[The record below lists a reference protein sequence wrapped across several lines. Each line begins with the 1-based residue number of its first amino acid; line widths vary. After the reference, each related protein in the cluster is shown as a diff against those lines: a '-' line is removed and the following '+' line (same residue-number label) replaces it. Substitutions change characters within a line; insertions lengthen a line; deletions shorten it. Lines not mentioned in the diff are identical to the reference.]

1 MEPGYLLR
9 NRYCI
14 QQPLASGCFCVTYLA
29 IDYEYYRQ
37 KYVVVKQLKPQN
49 KNPALLQIARRLFET
64 EAMALKRLGD
74 ITDRIPTLYAYFEDH
89 SEFYLVQEFIE
100 GQTLAQEL
108 DRGKLSTT
116 ATIQILRE
124 ILIGLSFVHA
134 ENTIHRDLKPDN
146 IIRRSSD
153 NALVLID
160 FGAVKEVRQ
169 TTLTTPNAKTLASIG
184 FGTEGYMPSEQA
196 MGYPKLASDIYAVG
210 AIGIECLTGREPH
223 ELFDE
228 ELLEFKWQHLYR
240 VSNLKHD
247 PLISPLV
254 MVLNKMLQQ
263 RHLDRYANAPAA
275 LAAIESIL
283 LGRIANENQSDLQLL
298 PPQKLG
304 SIFDK
309 VSMNR
314 STFLKLI
321 GLGSI
326 GAIGSFLLAILL
338 SRIAKI
344 IQPSESALDP
354 NQRINSGDILT
365 IDRLETLPVTSIKL
379 NDYGDV
385 IDRPQARTHVFQEEL
400 GNGVFLTM
408 VQIAAG
414 AFNMGSPV
422 SEEGREAYEQPQH
435 LVHLPAF
442 YLGQTLVTQAQWAE
456 IFPDKSVG
464 SSGDSQLPVSGIS
477 WLDAIEFCQRL
488 STKTGRKYRLPSESE
503 WEYACRA
510 NTTSPF
516 TYGDTILPSIVNH
529 NGSYPYKLAPKA
541 TCRGK
546 ATSVAIFPPN
556 LFGLYDMHGNLW
568 EWCLDEWFP
577 NYLDAPSD
585 GSARGNIDARDGNQ
599 LRVVRG
605 GSWFSYGRT
614 CRAAYRAS
622 LSASFRHEHYGL
634 RVVCTE

>member
-29 IDYEYYRQ
+29 IDYEYYRD

-74 ITDRIPTLYAYFEDH
+74 VTDRIPTLYAYFEDH
-89 SEFYLVQEFIE
+89 SKFYLVQEFIE

-108 DRGKLSTT
+108 DQGKLSTT
-116 ATIQILRE
+116 ATIQVLRE

-153 NALVLID
+153 NSLILID

-169 TTLTTPNAKTLASIG
+169 TTLMTPNTRTLASIG

-228 ELLEFKWQHLYR
+228 EILEFKWQHLYQTSNPR
-240 VSNLKHD
+240 VD

-263 RHLDRYANAPAA
+263 RHLDRYPNAAAA
-275 LAAIESIL
+275 LVAIEEIL
-283 LGRIANENQSDLQLL
+283 LERGSTNNNQSNLQTIA
-298 PPQKLG
+298 PKKLA
-304 SIFDK
+304 SIFDRT
-309 VSMNR
+309 SIDR
-314 STFLKLI
+314 ATFLKLM
-321 GLGSI
+321 GLG
-326 GAIGSFLLAILL
+326 GLGVVGSL
-338 SRIAKI
+338 SIAKFF
-344 IQPSESALDP
+344 QSEEFQSQVKPISKYGLIP
-354 NQRINSGDILT
+354 T
-365 IDRLETLPVTSIKL
+365 IDQLEMIKFTSIKL
-379 NDYGDV
+379 NNSGAV
-385 IDRPQARTHVFQEEL
+385 IDQPQSHSHIFQEEL
-400 GNGVFLTM
+400 AKGIFLNM
-408 VQIAAG
+408 VQIPAG
-414 AFNMGSPV
+414 TFMMGASDR
-422 SEEGREAYEQPQH
+422 EEDQKGSEQPQH
-435 LVHLPAF
+435 SVNINTF
-442 YLGQTLVTQAQWAE
+442 YLGQTQITQAQWTA
-456 IFPDKSVG
+456 IFPDRSGKI
-464 SSGDSQLPVSGIS
+464 SSNSQLPINSIS
-477 WLDAIEFCQRL
+477 WLDALEFCQRL
-488 STKTGRKYRLPSESE
+488 SAKTGRKYRLPSESE

-510 NTTSPF
+510 TTTTPF
-516 TYGDTILPSIVNH
+516 TYGDTISSSIVN
-529 NGSYPYKLAPKA
+529 YDAARPYKRAPKE

-546 ATSVAIFPPN
+546 ATAVGIFPPN

-568 EWCLDEWFP
+568 EWCLDEWFAD
-577 NYLDAPSD
+577 YIDAPTD
-585 GSARGNIDARDGNQ
+585 GSSRGDLKTRDEMSQ
-599 LRVVRG
+599 RVVRG
-605 GSWFSYGRT
+605 GSWFSQGQM
-614 CRAAYRAS
+614 CRAASRNSLFAS
-622 LSASFRHEHYGL
+622 SQHNHYGF
-634 RVVCTE
+634 RVVCSR

>member
-29 IDYEYYRQ
+29 IDYEYYRH
-37 KYVVVKQLKPQN
+37 KYVVIKHLKPQN

-100 GQTLAQEL
+100 GQTLSQEL
-108 DRGKLSTT
+108 ERGKLSTA
-116 ATIQILRE
+116 ATIQVLRE

-169 TTLTTPNAKTLASIG
+169 TTLTTPNARTLASIG

-228 ELLEFKWQHLYR
+228 ELLEFKWRHLYKASNPR
-240 VSNLKHD
+240 VDH
-247 PLISPLV
+247 LISPLV

-263 RHLDRYANAPAA
+263 RHLDRYANAAEA
-275 LAAIESIL
+275 LAAIDAISLEIVPTTKS
-283 LGRIANENQSDLQLL
+283 RSNLQLSPSQRL
-298 PPQKLG
+298 A
-304 SIFDK
+304 SIFDR
-309 VSMNR
+309 VSIDR
-314 STFLKLI
+314 ATFLKLI
-321 GLGSI
+321 GIGSI
-326 GAIGSFLLAILL
+326 GAIGSFSI
-338 SRIAKI
+338 SKI
-344 IQPSESALDP
+344 IQSSESELDL
-354 NQRINSGDILT
+354 NQQINSEDRPT
-365 IDRLETLPVTSIKL
+365 IDRLTILPVRSIKV
-379 NDYGDV
+379 NDRGDI
-385 IDRPQARTHVFQEEL
+385 IDRPQSHSHIFQEDL

-408 VQIAAG
+408 IQIPPG
-414 AFNMGSPV
+414 TFMMGSPER
-422 SEEGREAYEQPQH
+422 EESQELNEQPQH
-435 LVHLPAF
+435 PVNISEF

-456 IFPDKSVG
+456 IFSDKSVG
-464 SSGDSQLPVSGIS
+464 SRGESQRPVSEIS
-477 WLDAIEFCQRL
+477 WLDAIEFCELL
-488 STKTGRKYRLPSESE
+488 STKTGRTYRLPSESE

-510 NTTSPF
+510 TTTNPF
-516 TYGDTILPSIVNH
+516 AYGDTILSSIVNYDAM
-529 NGSYPYKLAPKA
+529 NPYGNARMGL
-541 TCRGK
+541 CRGK
-546 ATSVAIFPPN
+546 STVVASFPPN

-568 EWCLDEWFP
+568 EWCLDEWFD
-577 NYLDAPSD
+577 NYQGAPAD
-585 GSARGNIDARDGNQ
+585 GSARGDLETRDEQ
-599 LRVVRG
+599 KPRVVRG
-605 GSWFSYGRT
+605 GSWFSYAQR
-614 CRAAYRAS
+614 CRAASRSS
-622 LSASFRHEHYGL
+622 LFPSFRHTHYGF
-634 RVVCTE
+634 RVVCTG

>member
-1 MEPGYLLR
+1 MEPGYLLH

-37 KYVVVKQLKPQN
+37 KYVVIKHLKPQN

-74 ITDRIPTLYAYFEDH
+74 LTDRIPTLYAYFEDH

-100 GQTLAQEL
+100 GQTLSQEL
-108 DRGKLSTT
+108 NSGKLSTA
-116 ATIQILRE
+116 ATIQVLRE

-153 NALVLID
+153 NSLVLID

-169 TTLTTPNAKTLASIG
+169 TTLTTPNARTLASIG

-228 ELLEFKWQHLYR
+228 ELLEFQWRHLYKA
-240 VSNLKHD
+240 SNPRID

-254 MVLNKMLQQ
+254 MILNKMLQQ
-263 RHLDRYANAPAA
+263 RHLDRYANAAEA
-275 LAAIESIL
+275 LAAINAIS
-283 LGRIANENQSDLQLL
+283 LGRVPATENCTDLQLL
-298 PPQKLG
+298 APQKLA
-304 SIFDK
+304 SVFDK
-309 VSMNR
+309 VSINR
-314 STFLKLI
+314 STFLKLLGI
-321 GLGSI
+321 SSISALGSFSI
-326 GAIGSFLLAILL
+326 S
-338 SRIAKI
+338 KI
-344 IQPSESALDP
+344 IQPSEPVLDP
-354 NQRINSGDILT
+354 NQPINSGAIST
-365 IDRLETLPVTSIKL
+365 IDRLAILPVISIKV
-379 NDYGDV
+379 NNRGDI
-385 IDRPQARTHVFQEEL
+385 IDRPRSRSPIFQEEL

-408 VQIAAG
+408 VQIPLG
-414 AFNMGSPV
+414 TFMMGS
-422 SEEGREAYEQPQH
+422 SDREEGQELNEQPQH
-435 LVHLPAF
+435 LVNISEF

-464 SSGDSQLPVSGIS
+464 SRGDKQLPVSEIS
-477 WLDAIEFCQRL
+477 WLDAIEFCELL
-488 STKTGRKYRLPSESE
+488 STKTGRTYRLPSESE

-510 NTTSPF
+510 TTTNPF
-516 TYGDTILPSIVNH
+516 TYGDTILSSIVNYDAT
-529 NGSYPYKLAPKA
+529 SPYKQAQTGL
-541 TCRGK
+541 CRGK
-546 ATSVAIFPPN
+546 STPVASFPPN

-568 EWCLDEWFP
+568 EWCLDEWFD
-577 NYLDAPSD
+577 NYQNAPVD
-585 GSARGNIDARDGNQ
+585 GNARGDLETQNEQ
-599 LRVVRG
+599 TQRVVRG
-605 GSWFSYGRT
+605 GSWFSYGSR
-614 CRAAYRAS
+614 CRAASRAS
-622 LSASFRHEHYGL
+622 LSASFRNDHYGF
-634 RVVCTE
+634 RVVCTG

>member
-29 IDYEYYRQ
+29 IDYEYDRQ
-37 KYVVVKQLKPQN
+37 NYVVIKHLKPQN

-100 GQTLAQEL
+100 GSTLSQEL
-108 DRGKLSTT
+108 DRGKLSTA
-116 ATIQILRE
+116 ATIQVLRE

-153 NALVLID
+153 NALILID

-169 TTLTTPNAKTLASIG
+169 TTLTTPNARTLASIG

-228 ELLEFKWQHLYR
+228 ELLEFKWRHLYKASNPR
-240 VSNLKHD
+240 VD

-263 RHLDRYANAPAA
+263 RHLDRYADAMEA
-275 LAAIESIL
+275 LAAINAIS
-283 LGRIANENQSDLQLL
+283 LGRVSAIENQSDLQLL
-298 PPQKLG
+298 ESQKLA

-309 VSMNR
+309 VSINR

-321 GLGSI
+321 GLGSL
-326 GAIGSFLLAILL
+326 GAIGSFL
-338 SRIAKI
+338 IAKI
-344 IQPSESALDP
+344 IQPSEFELDS
-354 NQRINSGDILT
+354 NQQINSGTIPT
-365 IDRLETLPVTSIKL
+365 IDRLATLPVTSVKL
-379 NDYGDV
+379 NNKGDI
-385 IDRPQARTHVFQEEL
+385 IDRPQSRSDVFQEDL
-400 GNGVFLTM
+400 GNGIYLTM
-408 VQIAAG
+408 VRIPPG
-414 AFNMGSPV
+414 TFTMGSPDL
-422 SEEGREAYEQPQH
+422 EEGEEANEQPAHQAKI
-435 LVHLPAF
+435 PGF
-442 YLGQTLVTQAQWAE
+442 YLGQTLVTQSQWAE
-456 IFPDKSVG
+456 IFPDKAVG
-464 SSGDSQLPVSGIS
+464 SRGDKQLPVSEVS
-477 WLDAIEFCQRL
+477 WLDAIEFCEL
-488 STKTGRKYRLPSESE
+488 LTTKTGKTYRLPSESE

-510 NTTSPF
+510 NTTNPF
-516 TYGDTILPSIVNH
+516 AYGDTILPSIVNYDAM
-529 NGSYPYKLAPKA
+529 SPYQQAPKGVF
-541 TCRGK
+541 RGK
-546 ATSVAIFPPN
+546 STPVASFPPN

-568 EWCLDEWFP
+568 EWCLDEWFD
-577 NYLDAPSD
+577 NYKNAPAD
-585 GSARGNIDARDGNQ
+585 GSARSDLGTHNEQ
-599 LRVVRG
+599 SQRVVRG
-605 GSWFSYGRT
+605 GSWFSYGSR
-614 CRAAYRAS
+614 CRAATRAS
-622 LSASFRHEHYGL
+622 LSASFRHEHYGF
-634 RVVCTE
+634 RVVCTG

>member
-29 IDYEYYRQ
+29 IDYEYYRH
-37 KYVVVKQLKPQN
+37 KYVVIKHLKPQN

-100 GQTLAQEL
+100 GQTLSQEL
-108 DRGKLSTT
+108 ERGKLSTA
-116 ATIQILRE
+116 ATIQVLRE

-153 NALVLID
+153 NALILID

-169 TTLTTPNAKTLASIG
+169 TTLTTPNARTLASIG

-228 ELLEFKWQHLYR
+228 ELLEFKWRHLYKASNPR
-240 VSNLKHD
+240 VD

-263 RHLDRYANAPAA
+263 RHLDRYANATEA
-275 LAAIESIL
+275 LTAINSISTGIVSASESRSAI
-283 LGRIANENQSDLQLL
+283 QLL
-298 PPQKLG
+298 LPQKLASVFDRV
-304 SIFDK
+304 SI
-309 VSMNR
+309 NR

-326 GAIGSFLLAILL
+326 CAIGSF
-338 SRIAKI
+338 SIAKL
-344 IQPSESALDP
+344 IQPSESELDQIQQVNTGELP
-354 NQRINSGDILT
+354 T
-365 IDRLETLPVTSIKL
+365 IDRLAIIPVKSIKL
-379 NDYGDV
+379 NERGDT
-385 IDRPQARTHVFQEEL
+385 IDRPQSHSHIFQEEL
-400 GNGVFLTM
+400 GHGIFLTM

-414 AFNMGSPV
+414 AFMMGSPT
-422 SEEGREAYEQPQH
+422 SEAGSEIAEQPPHFVQ
-435 LVHLPAF
+435 LPEF

-456 IFPDKSVG
+456 IFPDQAVG
-464 SSGDSQLPVSGIS
+464 SRGDSQLPVSGIS
-477 WLDAIEFCQRL
+477 WLDAIEFCELL
-488 STKTGRKYRLPSESE
+488 STKTGRTYRLPSESE

-510 NTTSPF
+510 GTTNPF
-516 TYGDTILPSIVNH
+516 AYGDNILSSIVN
-529 NGSYPYKLAPKA
+529 YDATRPYGRAPQGL
-541 TCRGK
+541 CQGK
-546 ATSVAIFPPN
+546 STAVAIFPPN

-568 EWCLDEWFP
+568 EWCLDEWFD
-577 NYLDAPSD
+577 NYQNAPAD
-585 GSARGNIDARDGNQ
+585 GSARGDFEILDEQ
-599 LRVVRG
+599 KQRVVRG
-605 GSWFSYGRT
+605 GSWFSYGQR
-614 CRAAYRAS
+614 CRAASRAS
-622 LSASFRHEHYGL
+622 LPESFRHDQYGF
-634 RVVCTE
+634 RVVCTG

>member
-14 QQPLASGCFCVTYLA
+14 QQPLAAGCFCVTYLA
-29 IDYEYYRQ
+29 TDYEYYRQ
-37 KYVVVKQLKPQN
+37 KYVVIKHLKPQN

-100 GQTLAQEL
+100 GETLSQEL

-116 ATIQILRE
+116 ATIQVLRE

-169 TTLTTPNAKTLASIG
+169 TTLTTPNARTLASIG

-210 AIGIECLTGREPH
+210 AIGIECLTGKEPH

-228 ELLEFKWQHLYR
+228 ELLEFKWTHLYR
-240 VSNLKHD
+240 DSNPRVD

-263 RHLDRYANAPAA
+263 RHLDRYANASEA
-275 LAAIESIL
+275 LVSINGIL
-283 LGRIANENQSDLQLL
+283 LGRDLVPEKKSSLQLL
-298 PPQKLG
+298 PSQKLA
-304 SIFDK
+304 SIFNR
-309 VSMNR
+309 SSISR

-321 GLGSI
+321 GIGSF
-326 GAIGSFLLAILL
+326 GAIGSF
-338 SRIAKI
+338 SIAKI
-344 IQPSESALDP
+344 IQQSDSDV
-354 NQRINSGDILT
+354 NQQINSDTVPT
-365 IDRLETLPVTSIKL
+365 IDRLATLTFTSIKL
-379 NDYGDV
+379 NNYGDI
-385 IDRPQARTHVFQEEL
+385 IDQPQARAQIFQEDL
-400 GNGVFLTM
+400 GNGVLLTM
-408 VQIAAG
+408 IQIPPG
-414 AFNMGSPV
+414 TFMMGSPDL
-422 SEEGREAYEQPQH
+422 EEGQENSEQPQH
-435 LVHLPAF
+435 PVNVSTF
-442 YLGQTLVTQAQWAE
+442 YLGQTQITQAQWTA
-456 IFPDKSVG
+456 IFPERHGNFG
-464 SSGDSQLPVSGIS
+464 SNSQAPIDSIS
-477 WLDAIEFCQRL
+477 WLDAIEFCDQL
-488 STKTGRKYRLPSESE
+488 STKTGREYRLPTESE

-510 NTTSPF
+510 TTTNPF
-516 TYGDTILPSIVNH
+516 AYGDTISPSIVNYD
-529 NGSYPYKLAPKA
+529 GLRPYGRIVKG
-541 TCRGK
+541 TCRDK
-546 ATSVAIFPPN
+546 STPVATFPPN

-568 EWCLDEWFP
+568 EWCLDEWFA
-577 NYLDAPSD
+577 NYDDAPKD
-585 GSARGNIDARDGNQ
+585 GIARGDLVTRDENKQ
-599 LRVVRG
+599 RVVRG
-605 GSWFSYGRT
+605 GSWFSSGKI
-614 CRAAYRAS
+614 CR
-622 LSASFRHEHYGL
+622 SASRTSLPASYRHNHYGF
-634 RVVCTE
+634 RVVCMG

>member
-29 IDYEYYRQ
+29 IDCEYYRR
-37 KYVVVKQLKPQN
+37 KSVVIKHLKPQN

-100 GQTLAQEL
+100 GQTLSQEL
-108 DRGKLSTT
+108 ERGKLSTA
-116 ATIQILRE
+116 ATIQVLRE

-169 TTLTTPNAKTLASIG
+169 TTLTTPNARTLASIG

-210 AIGIECLTGREPH
+210 AIGIECLTGTEPH

-228 ELLEFKWQHLYR
+228 ELLEFKWRHLYKASNPR
-240 VSNLKHD
+240 VD

-263 RHLDRYANAPAA
+263 RHLDRYANAAEA
-275 LAAIESIL
+275 LAAIDAISVGIVSTTKD
-283 LGRIANENQSDLQLL
+283 RSNLQLL
-298 PPQKLG
+298 PSQKLA
-304 SIFDK
+304 SIFDR
-309 VSMNR
+309 VSINR
-314 STFLKLI
+314 LTFLNLI
-321 GLGSI
+321 GLGLLA
-326 GAIGSFLLAILL
+326 AIGSFSI
-338 SRIAKI
+338 SKI
-344 IQPSESALDP
+344 IQTSESELDP
-354 NQRINSGDILT
+354 NQQIKSGDRPT
-365 IDRLETLPVTSIKL
+365 IDRLAILPVTSIKV
-379 NDYGDV
+379 NDRGDV
-385 IDRPQARTHVFQEEL
+385 IDRPQSRSHIFQEEL

-408 VQIAAG
+408 AQIPAG
-414 AFNMGSPV
+414 EFMMGSPI
-422 SEEGREAYEQPQH
+422 SEEGSEVAEQPQH
-435 LVHLPAF
+435 LVRIPGF

-456 IFPDKSVG
+456 IFSDRTVG
-464 SSGDSQLPVSGIS
+464 SHGNKQLPVSDIS
-477 WLDAIEFCQRL
+477 WLDAIEFCELL
-488 STKTGRKYRLPSESE
+488 STKTGKTYRLPSEAE

-510 NTTSPF
+510 NTTNPF
-516 TYGDTILPSIVNH
+516 AYGDAILPSIVN
-529 NGSYPYKLAPKA
+529 YDATIPYGRAPKGLCQGESTA
-541 TCRGK
+541 
-546 ATSVAIFPPN
+546 VASFPPN

-568 EWCLDEWFP
+568 EWCLDEWFD
-577 NYLDAPSD
+577 NYQDAPAD
-585 GSARGNIDARDGNQ
+585 GSARGDIETRDEQ
-599 LRVVRG
+599 KLRAVRG
-605 GSWFSYGRT
+605 GSWFSYGQR
-614 CRAAYRAS
+614 CRAASRAS
-622 LSASFRHEHYGL
+622 LSVSFRHAHYGF
-634 RVVCTE
+634 RVVCTG